1 MRLRD
6 LETAMDIENRGD
18 RCRNCGGTSSG
29 GYCSACGQRRAE
41 RLSLRRAIGDG
52 WERLVE
58 LDFALVRTF
67 AGLCRRPGQ
76 VVLDYVGGR
85 RLAYSNPFRYAF
97 VITTLC
103 IIAIHLLDI
112 DVTAPGVPLETERER
127 AAVDLVV
134 SLMAYLF
141 FPAIM
146 LLAALQRLASRSTR
160 FNYAE
165 LLVFDAYCIGHGSLV
180 AVVVGPVLA
189 PGSPAG
195 LGLILGLQTAYLA
208 WCQRGFRG
216 IGWGA
221 AFGRAL
227 LLVVG
232 YVAAFN
238 LIALLVTNALAIAGL
253 L

>member
-1 MRLRD
+1 
-6 LETAMDIENRGD
+6 MDGAHLGD
-18 RCRNCGGTSSG
+18 RCGNCSG
-29 GYCSACGQRRAE
+29 VLSGEYCSACGQRRAE
-41 RLSLRRAIGDG
+41 RLSLRRTIGDG
-52 WERLVE
+52 WERLAE

-103 IIAIHLLDI
+103 VIALHLLDI
-112 DVTAPGVPLETERER
+112 DVTAPGVPDETEQER
-127 AAVDLVV
+127 AAVQVITGL
-134 SLMAYLF
+134 SAYLF

-146 LLAALQRLASRSTR
+146 LLAGLQRLARRGTG

-165 LLVFDAYCIGHGSLV
+165 LLVFDAYCIGHGGLI
-180 AVVVGPVLA
+180 AILVGPVLA
-189 PGSPAG
+189 PGTPVG
-195 LGLILGLQTAYLA
+195 LGLILGLQITYLA

-216 IGWGA
+216 IRWGEA
-221 AFGRAL
+221 IGRAF

-232 YVAAFN
+232 YVAIFN
-238 LIALLVTNALAIAGL
+238 LVALLVVNAVAIAGFL
-253 L
+253 